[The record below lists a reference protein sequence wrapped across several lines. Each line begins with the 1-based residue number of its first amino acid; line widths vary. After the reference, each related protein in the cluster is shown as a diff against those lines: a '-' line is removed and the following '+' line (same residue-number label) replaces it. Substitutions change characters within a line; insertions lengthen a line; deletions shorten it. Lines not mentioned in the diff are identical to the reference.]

1 MPVYKVIHLS
11 KNPYFISSD
20 KYCDDEAL
28 RDVADYIMS
37 QRKNYYVLT
46 NGFGI
51 DLRNPALSMER
62 LAKAFGKDSGLR
74 LRHSILSFNDY
85 ELKQMGD
92 TAEEQLAVIERIS
105 WYAGVYYGKE
115 YQLFYGIHP
124 EMGHAHIHFLMSTVN
139 YKTGLKYDGKKSDY
153 YAYKRYLNDFFQDY
167 FGWPVI
173 FVTDKNSNSFP
184 C

>member
-1 MPVYKVIHLS
+1 MPVYKVIHFS
-11 KNPYFISSD
+11 KSPQYIGCD
-20 KYCDDEAL
+20 KYHDGEAL
-28 RDVADYIMS
+28 HDVANYIMAP
-37 QRKNYYVLT
+37 RKNYYVFT

-74 LRHSILSFNDY
+74 LRHSILSFNDF

-92 TAEEQLAVIERIS
+92 TVDDQLAVIERIA

-139 YKTGLKYDGKKSDY
+139 YQTGLKYEGKKNDY
-153 YAYKRYLNDFFQDY
+153 YAYHRCLNDLFQTY
-167 FGWPVI
+167 FGWYVT
-173 FVTDKNSNSFP
+173 FVNDQI
-184 C
+184 